1 MGGKRIHALWL
12 TPVVVFAGVVFSSAA
27 AASAQTSET
36 GFQASAY
43 GTQVSVGSA
52 VKSGRSALSVLGCVA
67 QTGVSHTNTA
77 ASVSAPPALTSG
89 TIDTSVASQST
100 ASGVA
105 AASSSRVQSASLLGG
120 LVSATV
126 VKSVS
131 TTSKDSTTGAFGVS
145 AIGTKFVGLKV
156 AGHSVSGTPKPNTKM
171 NLPGVG
177 YVILN
182 QQKSRIGKQ
191 AAGLTVIAI
200 RVVVTKTTS
209 AAAAGTQAEVA
220 FAASSLGGPV
230 TGLLTGLAYGASAN
244 VGKTV
249 IAGEQFPQ
257 PLACLGTNGK
267 TKTNSAASVTI
278 PGVLTSG
285 TISDTAEGVAT
296 AATVS
301 GEVTSTVQGLNLGS
315 GTVKATAVKADV
327 TASGNPPA
335 LGDKSS
341 FLGLSVAGHPGI
353 GDQVAPN
360 TKVPLSGIG
369 TLWLHRVIKTVTGIK
384 VTMIQLQ
391 VTVSGNP
398 LGLKAGTMV
407 NVAVARIGV
416 H

>member
-1 MGGKRIHALWL
+1 MGGKRIHAFWL
-12 TPVVVFAGVVFSSAA
+12 TPVVVLAGALFSWAP

-43 GTQVSVGSA
+43 GTQVTVGSA

-67 QTGVSHTNTA
+67 QTGVSHTNTV
-77 ASVSAPPALTSG
+77 ASVSAPPALKTG
-89 TIDTSVASQST
+89 TIDTGVASQST

-105 AASSSRVQSASLLGG
+105 ATSSSTVQSASLLGG

-131 TTSKDSTTGAFGVS
+131 TTSRNSTTGAFGVR
-145 AIGTKFVGLKV
+145 ATGTRFVGLTV
-156 AGHSVSGTPKPNTKM
+156 AGHSVSGTPKPNTRM

-182 QQKSRIGKQ
+182 QQKSHITKQ

-200 RVVVTKTTS
+200 HVVVTKTTS
-209 AAAAGTQAEVA
+209 AAVAGTQVEVA
-220 FAASSLGGPV
+220 FATSSLGSPV

-249 IAGEQFPQ
+249 IAGDEFPQ
-257 PLACLGTNGK
+257 PLACLGTDGK
-267 TKTNSAASVTI
+267 TDTNSAASVTI
-278 PGVLTSG
+278 PGVLSSG
-285 TISDTAEGVAT
+285 TVSDTAEGVAT
-296 AATVS
+296 ATTVS
-301 GEVTSTVQGLNLGS
+301 GEVTSTVQGLNLGA

-341 FLGLSVAGHPGI
+341 FLGLHVAGHPGI
-353 GDQVAPN
+353 GDTVPPN

-369 TLWLHRVIKTVTGIK
+369 TLWLHRVTKTTTGIK
-384 VTMIQLQ
+384 VIMIQLR

-398 LGLKAGTMV
+398 LGLKPGTVV
-407 NVAVARIGV
+407 NVAAARVGV

>member
-1 MGGKRIHALWL
+1 
-12 TPVVVFAGVVFSSAA
+12 
-27 AASAQTSET
+27 
-36 GFQASAY
+36 
-43 GTQVSVGSA
+43 
-52 VKSGRSALSVLGCVA
+52 VLGCIA
-67 QTGVSHTNTA
+67 QTGVSHTNTV
-77 ASVSAPPALTSG
+77 ASVNAPPVLTSG
-89 TIDTSVASQST
+89 TVDTSVASQAT
-100 ASGVA
+100 ASAVDA
-105 AASSSRVQSASLLGG
+105 TSSSTVQSANLLGG

-131 TTSKDSTTGAFGVS
+131 TTSKNNTTGAFSVS
-145 AIGTKFVGLKV
+145 AAGTRFAGLKV
-156 AGHSVSGTPKPNTKM
+156 AGHSISGTPKPNTRM

-182 QQKSRIGKQ
+182 QQRSTIGKH

-200 RVVVTKTTS
+200 HVVVTKTTS
-209 AAAAGTQAEVA
+209 EAVAGTQAEVA
-220 FAASSLGGPV
+220 FATSSLGGPV

-249 IAGEQFPQ
+249 IAGEEFPQ

-267 TKTNSAASVTI
+267 TRVNSAASVTI

-285 TISDTAEGVAT
+285 TVRDTAEGIAT

-301 GEVTSTVQGLNLGS
+301 GEVTSTVQGLNLAS
-315 GTVKATAVKADV
+315 STVKATAVKADV
-327 TASGNPPA
+327 TASGNPPT

-353 GDQVAPN
+353 GDNVPPN

-369 TLWLHRVIKTVTGIK
+369 TLWLHRVTKTATGIK
-384 VTMIQLQ
+384 VIMIQLR
-391 VTVSGNP
+391 VTVAGNP
-398 LGLKAGTMV
+398 TGLKPGTVV